1 MLYLCGG
8 EYIGRLYVGL
18 EGLEVGH
25 EGLILLE
32 QRIRGLV
39 DERGLHSTDHSIK
52 CGHALSISLLVASS
66 LPYAE

>member
-1 MLYLCGG
+1 MLNLSGG
-8 EYIGRLYVGL
+8 EYIGRFYVGL